1 MFHNVYFIVFYKVYL
16 LVYRLNIGKCT
27 VSVIQNLFEIIFK
40 NKLNPYS
47 RVSLQK
53 LTGPQTINKFHLFYN
68 AKLQFAMPRHL
79 PQTWDTISTRPTK
92 TINKFH
98 LFCNPT
104 LQFAVPRHLP
114 QTWDTISTRP
124 KILFFYHGAI
134 AKLGQGFLIIENS
147 WSHSDTPHSV
157 GFIWT
162 SDQPD
167 AQTST
172 WQHTTLTCPGWIR
185 THHPSKRA
193 TADPCLRP
201 RGHWDQFVFLRQ
213 TLILSSNLQ
222 QGIASDVPP

>member
-53 LTGPQTINKFHLFYN
+53 LTGPQTINKFHLF
-68 AKLQFAMPRHL
+68 
-79 PQTWDTISTRPTK
+79 
-92 TINKFH
+92 
-98 LFCNPT
+98 CNPK